1 VSDFDG
7 HIQQPKYMHS
17 SVITIAQVPPEIL
30 LATFLIS
37 HTPLALFVYNS
48 MDSWMFKSVI
58 MFLIYK
64 YFFLKP
70 DPNMSSSGNSIT
82 DAAYIYMTVF

>member
-1 VSDFDG
+1 
-7 HIQQPKYMHS
+7 
-17 SVITIAQVPPEIL
+17 
-30 LATFLIS
+30 
-37 HTPLALFVYNS
+37 
-48 MDSWMFKSVI
+48 MFKSVI